1 MAEVV
6 SFVDPA
12 AALQKYL
19 NVIDTNLTN
28 VLTDPGDAGTVS
40 VTNSG
45 TLVLTTGGS
54 GETRD
59 LPDPTFVGQKI
70 DVCLDVHGGGDVA
83 INFDSDITDNGD
95 NVLTFTAAGQA
106 ARLIGVQSGG
116 SLAWR
121 VLRGD
126 NAAPTIS

>member
-19 NVIDTNLTN
+19 NAIDTNLTN
-28 VLTDPGDAGTVS
+28 VLTDPGDGNAVG

-70 DVCLDVHGGGDVA
+70 DICLDVHGGGNVA
-83 INFDSDITDNGD
+83 VNFDSDLDGGGGS
-95 NVLTFTAAGQA
+95 VLTFTAAGQA
-106 ARLIGVQSGG
+106 VRLIGVQVGG
-116 SLAWR
+116 GLAWR
-121 VLRGD
+121 ILRAD
-126 NAAPTIS
+126 NAVPTIS